1 MKNSNSRFQR
11 YFGIIR
17 DVRQEKKVR
26 HKLIDILF
34 IAVIGTIAR
43 TEDWE
48 DIAAF
53 AAVKEDWFRKFL
65 ELPNGI
71 PSHDTIER
79 VFKWINPKEFQAC
92 FINWMKEIVEL
103 SAGTIVAID
112 GKTMRGAFDGE
123 DKKSPIHIV
132 SAWASQNG
140 VVLGQVKT
148 SEKSNEITAIPEL
161 LELLAIKDCIVTIDA
176 MGCQKDIAEKII
188 KKKADYVLALKGN
201 QGNFHKDVVE
211 FFEDAEKDNFNN
223 VDHKFHRTFDK
234 GHGRNEIR
242 KYYLVEDITW
252 LPMNK
257 EWKGLKSIGMAI
269 RECERKGVKTIERR
283 YFISSLNCSAKKFA
297 EAVRKHWGIESM
309 HWSLDVTFSED
320 KSRVRKDFGPE
331 NLAMLKRI
339 ALNMLKKVQSVKK
352 TSLKLKR
359 FQALISESYLEQVIN
374 ENIK

>member
-1 MKNSNSRFQR
+1 MKDTNSRFQR
-11 YFGIIR
+11 YFGVIR
-17 DVRQEKKVR
+17 DIRQEKKVR

-34 IAVIGTIAR
+34 IAVIATIAKAD
-43 TEDWE
+43 DWE
-48 DIAAF
+48 EIAAF
-53 AAVKEDWFRKFL
+53 AAEKEAWFCKFL

-79 VFKWINPKEFQAC
+79 VFKWISPKEFQIC

-132 SAWASQNG
+132 SAWASQNEL
-140 VVLGQVKT
+140 VLGQIKT
-148 SEKSNEITAIPEL
+148 NEKSNEITAIPEL
-161 LELLAIKDCIVTIDA
+161 LDLLAINDCIVTIDA
-176 MGCQKDIAEKII
+176 MGCQKEIAEKII

-201 QGNFHKDVVE
+201 QGNLHKDVVD
-211 FFEDAEKDNFNN
+211 FFEDAEKNSFKDIEYKYH
-223 VDHKFHRTFDK
+223 VTRDK

-242 KYYLVEDITW
+242 KYYLAEDINW
-252 LPMNK
+252 LSMKK

-269 RECERKGVKTIERR
+269 RECEVKGKKTIEKR
-283 YFISSLNCSAKKFA
+283 YFISSLNCSAEKFGQ
-297 EAVRKHWGIESM
+297 AVRKHWGIESM

-320 KSRVRKDFGPE
+320 KSRVRKDYGPE

-339 ALNMLKKVQSVKK
+339 ALNMLKKFTPEKK

-359 FQALISESYLEQVIN
+359 FNAVMNENYLEQIIIQ
-374 ENIK
+374 NII